1 MRLRPFDV
9 DALLARITR
18 LYGRSMSDD
27 VPNPRRT
34 RGLRKGVTLEASARP
49 RATELLLGRFPLP
62 KGARTEVIK
71 GDGEVRLEVRVPGGA
86 VGVRAEPP
94 RIPTVRVGR
103 TEISQVALS
112 EVPTEGVRPKYLAVT
127 QRPEEAPIRRR
138 RKPRGD
144 VGIGAA
150 VFPPDGR
157 YLYADTRFPWCTVGR
172 VDTPL
177 FYGTGAMIGPRL
189 MLTAGHLIDWGADGG
204 DAGWVRF
211 RPSYAQGTAPFGEAW
226 ATQIVYWREN
236 DAWLTDDET
245 AFDYVVCVLDRPM
258 GDAVG
263 YPGYRTYLNR
273 WNGGTY
279 WQNLGYPTDIGNG
292 ERPAFQNNGTIEAVQ
307 DFALS
312 GQTGYVLGSFD
323 DLMPGHSGGPVWG
336 WWGDEPWPRVVGVFS
351 TLPVTP
357 AQNTSGDN
365 EYAGGPALSALI
377 GWSRTNFP

>member
-1 MRLRPFDV
+1 
-9 DALLARITR
+9 
-18 LYGRSMSDD
+18 MSDD
-27 VPNPRRT
+27 DVPDPRRT
-34 RGLRKGVTLEASARP
+34 RGLRKGVTLEASAP
-49 RATELLLGRFPLP
+49 PPSTELLLGRFPLP
-62 KGARTEVIK
+62 KGAKIEVVE
-71 GDGEVRLEVRVPGGA
+71 DHGELRLEVRVPGKA
-86 VGVRAEPP
+86 VGVRTEPA
-94 RIPTVRVGR
+94 RIPAVRVGR
-103 TEISQVALS
+103 AEISQVDLLV
-112 EVPTEGVRPKYLAVT
+112 VPTEGRRPEYLEVT
-127 QRPEEAPIRRR
+127 QRPEEHRVRRR

-150 VFPPDGR
+150 VFPPDDR

-177 FYGTGAMIGPRL
+177 FYGTGVMIGPRL
-189 MLTAGHLIDWGADGG
+189 MLTAGHLIDWGTEGG

-236 DAWLTDDET
+236 DNWLTDDET
-245 AFDYVVCVLDRPM
+245 AFDYVVCVLDRRM
-258 GDAVG
+258 GDTVG
-263 YPGYRTYLNR
+263 YAGYRTYLDR

-279 WQNLGYPTDIGNG
+279 WQNLGYPTDIGSG
-292 ERPAFQNNGTIEAVQ
+292 ERSAFQTDGTIEAVD
-307 DFALS
+307 DFSLS

-357 AQNTSGDN
+357 GPDTSGDN
-365 EYAGGPALSALI
+365 EYAGGPALSSLI